1 MSTVIT
7 PFQGTDP
14 FSTATFNNRIS
25 QINTGFSYISNPNLL
40 DNWYFGNPVNQR
52 GQTSYTGVGYGID
65 RWKILTDSA
74 TLAISNDGITLHRNG
89 GDQWLLAEQME
100 PSIVTNFVGKH
111 FTASVLTTQGLVVL
125 DVPSAFT
132 SETSVTDPKGV
143 CVWVNTTGIVLFG
156 TINDSMTL
164 IAAKLELGSQQTLAH
179 QDADGNWVLNEV
191 PDYGEQLARCQ
202 RYALECAL
210 NGYVADAQIVGMG
223 SSETAS
229 VAHIVIPT
237 PNTMR
242 TLPTITWHD
251 LTLRQGGQYFTPT
264 AISVWRISAIGVTM
278 LVTCSGLT
286 VGASCELR
294 TSTNN
299 GRAFLSADL

>member
-52 GQTSYTGVGYGID
+52 GQTSYTGAGYGID

-89 GDQWLLAEQME
+89 GDQWLLAEQIE
-100 PSIVTNFVGKH
+100 PFIVTNFMGKH
-111 FTASVLTTQGLVVL
+111 LTASVLTTQGLVVL

-132 SETSVTDPKGV
+132 SETSVTDPTGV

-156 TINDSMTL
+156 TINDSIIP
-164 IAAKLELGSQQTLAH
+164 IAVKLELGSQQTLAH

-202 RYALECAL
+202 RYFVRINIVYAF
-210 NGYVADAQIVGMG
+210 GQVAANNISFVDFITPVPLRADPVLTVRTKGVL
-223 SSETAS
+223 AS
-229 VAHIVIPT
+229 A
-237 PNTMR
+237 
-242 TLPTITWHD
+242 
-251 LTLRQGGQYFTPT
+251 G
-264 AISVWRISAIGVTM
+264 ISVVPSEIVLAARAENQLYLNVAT
-278 LVTCSGLT
+278 TEALT
-286 VGASCELR
+286 
-294 TSTNN
+294 TSHV
-299 GRAFLSADL
+299 ACLHDACIDFSADL